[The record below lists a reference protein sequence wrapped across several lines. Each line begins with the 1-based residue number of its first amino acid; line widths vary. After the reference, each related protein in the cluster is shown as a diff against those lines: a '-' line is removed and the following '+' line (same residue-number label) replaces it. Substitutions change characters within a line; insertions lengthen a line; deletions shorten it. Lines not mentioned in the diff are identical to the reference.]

1 MKLLGSLKSLI
12 TEIAAIDDMQN
23 GIKQKMV
30 MIIYYNDKKPEGRGF
45 RTIEPVCLGYSKAGN
60 LVLRAWEREGAS
72 YSASKEG
79 NILPGWRL
87 FRLDKILS
95 NKPTGE
101 VYNEIRPGYNLNG
114 DKSMVSVIINA
125 KFDNVPPQETPQ
137 PTQQPQETQTTPS
150 PTPTPQT

>member
-30 MIIYYNDKKPEGRGF
+30 MIINYNDDKPEARGY

-72 YSASKEG
+72 YSAAKEG

-87 FRLDKILS
+87 FRVDRIGSYSVDPRETFNEPRPLYNPRDKGMKDIKLCAS
-95 NKPTGE
+95 F
-101 VYNEIRPGYNLNG
+101 EIENL
-114 DKSMVSVIINA
+114 
-125 KFDNVPPQETPQ
+125 
-137 PTQQPQETQTTPS
+137 
-150 PTPTPQT
+150 